1 MCFIFLFFGLLIL
14 FWLIE
19 KFGPKT
25 KAPKRTASDEEM
37 FLTMLLMDEISEPDH
52 CDDQGWD
59 E

>member
-1 MCFIFLFFGLLIL
+1 MCFILLFFGLLIL

-25 KAPKRTASDEEM
+25 KTPPRPVSDEKA

>member
-1 MCFIFLFFGLLIL
+1 MCFILLFFGLLIL

-25 KAPKRTASDEEM
+25 KTLSRPVSDEEV

-52 CDDQGWD
+52 SDDQECD

>member
-1 MCFIFLFFGLLIL
+1 MCFILLFFGLLIL

-19 KFGPKT
+19 KFRPKT
-25 KAPKRTASDEEM
+25 KIPPRPVSDENA
-37 FLTMLLMDEISEPDH
+37 FLIMLLMDEISEPDY